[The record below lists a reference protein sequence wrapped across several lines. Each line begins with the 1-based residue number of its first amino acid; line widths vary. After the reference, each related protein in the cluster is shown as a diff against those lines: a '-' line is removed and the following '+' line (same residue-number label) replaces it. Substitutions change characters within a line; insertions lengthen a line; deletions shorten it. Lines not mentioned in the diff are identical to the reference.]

1 MPPTTTEQIHAG
13 QAIYTPNML
22 AIYDVLVLGLS
33 NRWIWKSPTP
43 RLLAHY
49 DRHISGNHLDVG
61 VGTGYFLDRCRF
73 PTATPRVAL
82 MDLNRDALQ
91 FSARRIA
98 RYAPETYARNVLE
111 TIDFDGAKF
120 DSLGVNYLLHCL
132 PGDMATKARAFDFL
146 SPLMSP
152 GAVVFGSTLLQGGV
166 ARSFAA
172 QRLMAFYNSKGVFS
186 NTQDDLETLTRELE
200 KRFSAVVVETVGC
213 AALFCATVKG
223 SGA

>member
-1 MPPTTTEQIHAG
+1 MPITTEQIHAG
-13 QAIYTPNML
+13 QAVYTPNML

-33 NRWIWKSPTP
+33 NRWIWKCPTP

-49 DRHISGNHLDVG
+49 DRHVSGNHLDVG

-73 PTATPRVAL
+73 PTATPRLAL

-98 RYAPETYARNVLE
+98 RYRPEIYVRNVLE
-111 TIDFDGAKF
+111 KIDFDGAKF

-146 SPLMSP
+146 SPLMNP
-152 GAVVFGSTLLQGGV
+152 GAVVFGSTLLQGG
-166 ARSFAA
+166 ASRSFAA

-200 KRFSAVVVETVGC
+200 KRFSAVSVETVGC
-213 AALFCATVKG
+213 AALFSAAVKG

>member
-1 MPPTTTEQIHAG
+1 MPPITTEQIHAG
-13 QAIYTPNML
+13 QAVYTPKML
-22 AIYDVLVLGLS
+22 AIYDLLVLGLS
-33 NRWIWKSPTP
+33 NRWIWKCPTP

-73 PTATPRVAL
+73 PAPTPRVAL
-82 MDLNRDALQ
+82 MDMNRDALQ
-91 FSARRIA
+91 YAARRIA
-98 RYAPETYARNVLE
+98 RYRPEIYVRNVLAP
-111 TIDFDGAKF
+111 IDAEGAKF

-146 SPLMSP
+146 APLLNP

-166 ARSFAA
+166 ERSFAA

-186 NTQDDLETLTRELE
+186 NAQDDLETLTRELE
-200 KRFSAVVVETVGC
+200 KRFSAVSVETIGC
-213 AALFCATVKG
+213 AALFSATVKG

>member
-1 MPPTTTEQIHAG
+1 MPVTAEQIHAG
-13 QAIYTPNML
+13 QAIYTPKML

-33 NRWIWKSPTP
+33 NRWIWKCPTP
-43 RLLAHY
+43 QVLAHY
-49 DRHISGNHLDVG
+49 DRHVSGNHLDVG

-73 PTATPRVAL
+73 PMPTPRIAL

-91 FSARRIA
+91 FAARRIA
-98 RYAPETYARNVLE
+98 RYRPEIYVRNVLE
-111 TIDFDGAKF
+111 QIDVDGAKF

-146 SPLMSP
+146 SPLLNS
-152 GAVVFGSTLLQGGV
+152 GAIVFGSTLLLGGV

-172 QRLMAFYNSKGVFS
+172 QRLMAFYNSKGIFS
-186 NTQDDLETLTRELE
+186 NTQDDFDALKRELE
-200 KRFSAVVVETVGC
+200 KRFDAVNVETVGC
-213 AALFCATVKG
+213 AVLFSGKARE

>member
-1 MPPTTTEQIHAG
+1 
-13 QAIYTPNML
+13 ML

-33 NRWIWKSPTP
+33 NRWIWKCPTP

-49 DRHISGNHLDVG
+49 DRHISVNHLDVG

-73 PTATPRVAL
+73 PKATPRIAL

-91 FSARRIA
+91 FATRRIA
-98 RYAPETYARNVLE
+98 RYRPETYVRNVLE
-111 TIDFDGAKF
+111 KIDFDGAKF

-132 PGDMATKARAFDFL
+132 PGDMAMKARALDFL
-146 SPLMSP
+146 SPLLNP

-166 ARSFAA
+166 AHGFAA
-172 QRLMAFYNSKGVFS
+172 QRLMAFYNSNGIFS
-186 NTQDDLETLTRELE
+186 NTQDDLETLTRELGM
-200 KRFSAVVVETVGC
+200 RFSAVSVETVGC
-213 AALFCATVKG
+213 AALFSARMKD

>member
-1 MPPTTTEQIHAG
+1 MPTTTEQIHAG
-13 QAIYTPNML
+13 QAVYTPNML

-33 NRWIWKSPTP
+33 NRWIWKCSTP

-49 DRHISGNHLDVG
+49 DQHISGNHLDVG

-91 FSARRIA
+91 LSARRIA
-98 RYAPETYARNVLE
+98 RYRPEIYVRNVLE
-111 TIDFDGAKF
+111 PIDFNAAKF

-132 PGDMATKARAFDFL
+132 PGDMTTKARAFDFL
-146 SPLMSP
+146 SPLMNP

-172 QRLMAFYNSKGVFS
+172 RRLMAFYNSKGIFS

-200 KRFSAVVVETVGC
+200 KRFNAVSVETVGC
-213 AALFCATVKG
+213 AALFSATVKG

>member
-1 MPPTTTEQIHAG
+1 
-13 QAIYTPNML
+13 ML

-33 NRWIWKSPTP
+33 NRWVWKCPTP
-43 RLLAHY
+43 RALVHY
-49 DRHISGNHLDVG
+49 DRHVSGNHLDVG

-73 PTATPRVAL
+73 PTPTPRIAL

-91 FSARRIA
+91 FAARRIA
-98 RYAPETYARNVLE
+98 RYRPELYVRNVLE
-111 TIDFDGAKF
+111 PIEFDGAKF

-146 SPLMSP
+146 SPLLSP

-166 ARSFAA
+166 ARSFGAR
-172 QRLMAFYNSKGVFS
+172 RLMNFYNSKGTFS

-200 KRFSAVVVETVGC
+200 KRFSAVSVETVGC
-213 AALFCATVKG
+213 AALFSATVKG
-223 SGA
+223 SDV

>member
-1 MPPTTTEQIHAG
+1 MSPPKPSIVLERERCPITTEQIHAG
-13 QAIYTPNML
+13 QAVYTPNML

-33 NRWIWKSPTP
+33 NRWIWKCPTP

-49 DRHISGNHLDVG
+49 DRHVSGNHLDVG

-98 RYAPETYARNVLE
+98 RYEPETYVRNVLE

-132 PGDMATKARAFDFL
+132 PGDMATKARAFDCL
-146 SPLMSP
+146 SPLMSQAP
-152 GAVVFGSTLLQGGV
+152 SSS
-166 ARSFAA
+166 ARRCCRAA
-172 QRLMAFYNSKGVFS
+172 SR
-186 NTQDDLETLTRELE
+186 
-200 KRFSAVVVETVGC
+200 
-213 AALFCATVKG
+213 AASRRRG
-223 SGA
+223 

>member
-22 AIYDVLVLGLS
+22 AIYDVVVLGLS
-33 NRWIWKSPTP
+33 NRWIWKCPTP

-73 PTATPRVAL
+73 PTPTPRIAL

-98 RYAPETYARNVLE
+98 RYRPETYVRNVLE
-111 TIDFDGAKF
+111 NIDFDGAKF

-152 GAVVFGSTLLQGGV
+152 GAVVFGSTLLHGGV
-166 ARSFAA
+166 ERSFAA

-200 KRFSAVVVETVGC
+200 KRFSAVSVETVGC
-213 AALFCATVKG
+213 AALFSATVKG

>member
-1 MPPTTTEQIHAG
+1 MPVTNAQIHAG
-13 QAIYTPNML
+13 QAVYTPKML

-33 NRWIWKSPTP
+33 NRWIWKCPTP

-61 VGTGYFLDRCRF
+61 VGTGYFLDRCHF
-73 PTATPRVAL
+73 PTPTPRIAL
-82 MDLNRDALQ
+82 MDLNRDALR

-98 RYAPETYARNVLE
+98 RYQPEIYVRNVLE

-146 SPLMSP
+146 SPLMNP
-152 GAVVFGSTLLQGGV
+152 GAVVFGSTLLQDGV
-166 ARSFAA
+166 ERSFAA

-186 NTQDDLETLTRELE
+186 NTQDDLATLTRELE
-200 KRFSAVVVETVGC
+200 KRFDAVSVETVGC
-213 AALFCATVKG
+213 AALFVATVKG

>member
-1 MPPTTTEQIHAG
+1 MPTTTEQIHAG
-13 QAIYTPNML
+13 QAVYTPNML

-33 NRWIWKSPTP
+33 NRWIWKCSTP

-49 DRHISGNHLDVG
+49 DQHISSNHLDVG

-73 PTATPRVAL
+73 PTPTPRVAL

-98 RYAPETYARNVLE
+98 RYRPEIYVRNVLE

-132 PGDMATKARAFDFL
+132 PGDMTTKARAFDFL
-146 SPLMSP
+146 SPLMNP

-172 QRLMAFYNSKGVFS
+172 RRLMAFYNSKGIFS
-186 NTQDDLETLTRELE
+186 NTQDDLATLTRELE
-200 KRFSAVVVETVGC
+200 KRFSAVSVETVGC
-213 AALFCATVKG
+213 AALFSATV
-223 SGA
+223 